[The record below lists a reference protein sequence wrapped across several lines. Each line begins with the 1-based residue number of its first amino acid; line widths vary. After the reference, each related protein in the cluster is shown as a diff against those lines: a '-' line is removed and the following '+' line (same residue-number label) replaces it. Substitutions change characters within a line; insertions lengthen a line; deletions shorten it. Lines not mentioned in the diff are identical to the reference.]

1 VNTAIAI
8 TAIIAALVLA
18 NSIVTAI
25 RDVAQA
31 KHKAAPSYPRQD
43 GDVTVLGPEIFASTD
58 GTVICW
64 KGVNYVHQDSKESS
78 A

>member
-1 VNTAIAI
+1 MNTAIAI
-8 TAIIAALVLA
+8 TAIIAGLLLA

-31 KHKAAPSYPRQD
+31 KHKAATCEQC
-43 GDVTVLGPEIFASTD
+43 GHNT
-58 GTVICW
+58 
-64 KGVNYVHQDSKESS
+64 SKETE